1 MNELKPWTFRNFTE
15 QKFFMLNLHKNE
27 LELSISSRQLQNE
40 SRVSWKLCLTLCSLR
55 LLKFILGL
63 AKNFNSSGLWMS
75 NIQLGDGLIFLR
87 MRWSRECWYQVPI
100 SYYIRKKGNLKSKC
114 PSLQLVISQ
123 SGTCLGIACR
133 LIYKRVEIWRWS
145 INH

>member
-1 MNELKPWTFRNFTE
+1 MNLNLELFAILLNRNFLCWTCT
-15 QKFFMLNLHKNE
+15 KME

-75 NIQLGDGLIFLR
+75 NIALGDGLIFLR
-87 MRWSRECWYQVPI
+87 MRWSCECWYQVPI
-100 SYYIRKKGNLKSKC
+100 SYYIRKKGNLKSQC

-123 SGTCLGIACR
+123 SGTCHGIACR
-133 LIYKRVEIWRWS
+133 LIYKRVDIWRWS